1 MQVNLSQFV
10 AGFCDSLAILGWMGM
25 EGETNW
31 WCAARSKWFADQYPD
46 EYFRARSAKAR
57 STDSD
62 DLKSRGSDLSDSD
75 DSSQGTSSENSSQR
89 ASSDEYY
96 WDAEQLGVDD
106 IEMREL
112 GDSELA
118 EIYDMVEVS
127 RRRHRACL
135 LTHTNIARTMTGT
148 WLSTRTTGGG
158 RQIDHGDALQGSTA
172 KNLGGSCQNR
182 ARSITATQGNRII

>member
-1 MQVNLSQFV
+1 MKFSTDLAPQEAALIPLYRLKHLTLLQVGGYALDESMQVNLSQFV

-46 EYFRARSAKAR
+46 EYFRARSAKAQ
-57 STDSD
+57 SSDSD

-75 DSSQGTSSENSSQR
+75 DSSQGTSSGNSSQR

-127 RRRHRACL
+127 RRRHQACL
-135 LTHTNIARTMTGT
+135 LAHANISSE
-148 WLSTRTTGGG
+148 L
-158 RQIDHGDALQGSTA
+158 
-172 KNLGGSCQNR
+172 
-182 ARSITATQGNRII
+182 